1 MRFLFDELALIFCL
15 LYCFAQGPVLR
26 RQNKLEKILMRD
38 LIIKATLLRNM
49 ANIIKWISEE
59 NRINWLITKKLIKV

>member
-1 MRFLFDELALIFCL
+1 
-15 LYCFAQGPVLR
+15 
-26 RQNKLEKILMRD
+26 MRD